1 MHFRSISK
9 TKVEIITKMKRK
21 MSNYINKDGLKA
33 VLHRTICMIRFV
45 WRLFG
50 FSVIRLIWTY
60 KRVITREIS
69 SRDETRPRMKSSLS
83 MVKCLLLFTRF
94 CRDEI
99 SSRDERQG
107 WNFIPGWKKEK
118 KTCKHFIPGWN
129 FKMSMFLINFW
140 RMYSNMLSKVNVF
153 EHNESMNIMKHKSSL
168 TL

>member
-21 MSNYINKDGLKA
+21 MSNYINKNGLKA

-83 MVKCLLLFTRF
+83 MVKCLLLLTRF
-94 CRDEI
+94 WQDEI
-99 SSRDERQG
+99 LSLSKKQREK
-107 WNFIPGWKKEK
+107 FIPALRKEK
-118 KTCKHFIPGWN
+118 
-129 FKMSMFLINFW
+129 S
-140 RMYSNMLSKVNVF
+140 RVNT
-153 EHNESMNIMKHKSSL
+153 SSWDEIL
-168 TL
+168 

>member
-21 MSNYINKDGLKA
+21 MSNYINKNGLKA

-99 SSRDERQG
+99 SSQE
-107 WNFIPGWKKEK
+107 EK
-118 KTCKHFIPGWN
+118 KKKRHVNTSSWDEILKWVFFFIFDVI
-129 FKMSMFLINFW
+129 FK
-140 RMYSNMLSKVNVF
+140 YVF
-153 EHNESMNIMKHKSSL
+153 QS
-168 TL
+168 

>member
-21 MSNYINKDGLKA
+21 MSNYINKNGLKA

-83 MVKCLLLFTRF
+83 MVKCLLLLTRF
-94 CRDEI
+94 WQDEI
-99 SSRDERQG
+99 SSLSKKQREK
-107 WNFIPGWKKEK
+107 FILALRKEK
-118 KTCKHFIPGWN
+118 
-129 FKMSMFLINFW
+129 S
-140 RMYSNMLSKVNVF
+140 RVNT
-153 EHNESMNIMKHKSSL
+153 SSWDEIL
-168 TL
+168 